1 MVDGHLTNRLQVAK
15 EGNGNN
21 NQEVDPNFDRK
32 LDLITA
38 GAQPFVREHL
48 LTRITRENCQ
58 IIINYILAMQTEVSL
73 SQTYRIDTI
82 NKLKRFAEFHNLKS
96 FRDITRQD
104 IIDFLDSLRKP
115 ESVDP
120 LHLWIGTYE
129 INRTIC

>member
-104 IIDFLDSLRKP
+104 IIDFLDNFRKP
-115 ESVDP
+115 
-120 LHLWIGTYE
+120 
-129 INRTIC
+129 